1 MTSQSSIKSSRTSHA
16 KTPKE
21 LDLCIRLRRSRAEE
35 SGHNFNPAP
44 SKLQS
49 ISSTRAPLRHST
61 SVSAPVNAPLNF
73 KQTCRNVNV
82 VFSPVTTR
90 PGTCKTGGRREPAD
104 ASKSILEATTSLW
117 FCVISPRGSC
127 SACFPAFWAS
137 TINFVMGKSG
147 GGGVFLAAT
156 ICRDALEEPL
166 LLFFLALAL
175 GFFAAAFMAPSSVET
190 TFSAF
195 FDAALSCSEFI
206 LLTVARI
213 LFDPLSSFIIIQCSC
228 RIPHFSR
235 SMMLEHIETRW
246 NSSSTPRFEP
256 RRMPPKI
263 HKEAIK
269 QNHGI
274 YCTSLE
280 IPHDSTAYLLASAA
294 YFPVQICP
302 KFEYVLDFWDQSA
315 TDHHLQRLATP
326 NNDFWS
332 FASSQIRTREMGW
345 KWICPPCRMDPP
357 AGVMITRS
365 SVRGGATLI
374 TDVMLLSGS
383 NQTSWFLCI
392 YMYISLFLHSSVIQ
406 ELLWINVGIRSTNVA
421 KSALTALASPVPM
434 VTCGPQIQKNAAR
447 CLKPFW
453 PMQWIWPPGDGAA
466 CCLLPLRN
474 IFKIN
479 QEILRSW
486 VDINKTNYWFYVQM

>member
-1 MTSQSSIKSSRTSHA
+1 MWVFRGLDWHSRISTPLTSPLTLASPGLPSTRIPLSVFCAIRLSEIFNCLLELECTPSPSHCMTSQSSIKSSRTSHA

-104 ASKSILEATTSLW
+104 ASRSILEATTSLW

-274 YCTSLE
+274 YNTSLE

-302 KFEYVLDFWDQSA
+302 KFEYVWIFLGSISNGSPPPKACHTKQWLLVLCQFTNQDPGNGMNMDLSSLPNGS
-315 TDHHLQRLATP
+315 TRGSDDHPILCSWWSHVDHWCHAAVWVKP
-326 NNDFWS
+326 N
-332 FASSQIRTREMGW
+332 I
-345 KWICPPCRMDPP
+345 
-357 AGVMITRS
+357 
-365 SVRGGATLI
+365 LI
-374 TDVMLLSGS
+374 
-383 NQTSWFLCI
+383 FIHI
-392 YMYISLFLHSSVIQ
+392 YVYIL
-406 ELLWINVGIRSTNVA
+406 
-421 KSALTALASPVPM
+421 VPS
-434 VTCGPQIQKNAAR
+434 
-447 CLKPFW
+447 
-453 PMQWIWPPGDGAA
+453 
-466 CCLLPLRN
+466 LPLLYKN
-474 IFKIN
+474 CY
-479 QEILRSW
+479 E
-486 VDINKTNYWFYVQM
+486 

>member
-269 QNHGI
+269 QNHRI

-302 KFEYVLDFWDQSA
+302 KFEYVLGFWDQSA

-392 YMYISLFLHSSVIQ
+392 YIYVYILVPSLLCYTRIAMNKCRYSVH
-406 ELLWINVGIRSTNVA
+406 
-421 KSALTALASPVPM
+421 K
-434 VTCGPQIQKNAAR
+434 R
-447 CLKPFW
+447 CKVSVNSISQPCPHGHL
-453 PMQWIWPPGDGAA
+453 
-466 CCLLPLRN
+466 
-474 IFKIN
+474 
-479 QEILRSW
+479 
-486 VDINKTNYWFYVQM
+486 